1 MSLSSLASFL
11 IACPACLGVDDASTT
26 AANFAIGF
34 MLVVVVVILGSLLA
48 FIKYLSKRSREF
60 GSDLSSDPSSKS

>member
-1 MSLSSLASFL
+1 MSFLTIDSLL
-11 IACPACLGVDDASTT
+11 IACPACLGADDASTT

-34 MLVVVVVILGSLLA
+34 MLLVVVAILGSLLA

-60 GSDLSSDPSSKS
+60 GSDLSSDPSSKG

>member
-1 MSLSSLASFL
+1 MSFLTIASLL
-11 IACPACLGVDDASTT
+11 IACPACLGADDASTT

-34 MLVVVVVILGSLLA
+34 MLVVVVAILGSLLA

-60 GSDLSSDPSSKS
+60 GSDLSSDPSSKG